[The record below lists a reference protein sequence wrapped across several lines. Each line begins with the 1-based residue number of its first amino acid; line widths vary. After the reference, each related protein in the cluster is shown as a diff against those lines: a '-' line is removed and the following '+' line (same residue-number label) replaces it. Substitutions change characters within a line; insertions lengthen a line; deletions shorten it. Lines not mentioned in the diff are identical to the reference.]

1 MAIPSLTTA
10 KSIAHD
16 VSLLPEL
23 HKWVLVGFMVF
34 GITAC
39 TTPTPSNAPSGATN
53 IYEYPVSAV
62 AQRESIDTDDTT
74 LNRDAV
80 LWSQKIAAEKGW
92 LFALAELESLE
103 AGLLSPNT
111 ERFIRS
117 QLFWLE
123 GDTIAADNELG
134 KIFVNSDDGLD
145 LLLAERQRRALE
157 TGNAVAAAKVALE
170 RLQLGYQGQDSATY
184 SDVLIFYPPH
194 RSRKLLPNFAKP
206 SLGAIGQPGSV

>member
-1 MAIPSLTTA
+1 MTLPSLTTA

-16 VSLLPEL
+16 VSLLREL
-23 HKWVLVGFMVF
+23 HKWVLVGFMAVGF
-34 GITAC
+34 TAC
-39 TTPTPSNAPSGATN
+39 TTPPPSNAPSGVTN
-53 IYEYPVSAV
+53 TYEYPASAV
-62 AQRESIDTDDTT
+62 AKRESLDTGDTT

-123 GDTIAADNELG
+123 GDTIAADSELG
-134 KIFVNSDDGLD
+134 KIFVSSDDGLD

-157 TGNAVAAAKVALE
+157 AGNAIAAAKVALE
-170 RLQLGYQGQDSATY
+170 RLQLGYQGKTRPHIQMS
-184 SDVLIFYPPH
+184 LIFYPPH

-206 SLGAIGQPGSV
+206 SLGVTGQPGSV

>member
-1 MAIPSLTTA
+1 MTIPSLITA

-23 HKWVLVGFMVF
+23 HKWVLAGFMAF
-34 GITAC
+34 GFTAC
-39 TTPTPSNAPSGATN
+39 TTAPPSNAPTGAAN
-53 IYEYPVSAV
+53 IYEYPVSAA

-80 LWSQKIAAEKGW
+80 LWAQKIAAEKGW

-123 GDTIAADNELG
+123 GDTIAADSELG

-157 TGNAVAAAKVALE
+157 TGNAVEAAKVALE

-184 SDVLIFYPPH
+184 SDVF
-194 RSRKLLPNFAKP
+194 NFLSTA
-206 SLGAIGQPGSV
+206 S